1 MTTSKPTQEQD
12 SVTVEVEIAAPPD
25 RVFQAL
31 TDPKQLFAW
40 WSKEPSTEL
49 LVFEMDARVGG
60 RWRFRGKPAPGSNHG
75 AVGEQLKRN
84 DAQEFEA
91 YGEILEYVPTRLL
104 VWSWTANWHQHPTD
118 PTTVRW
124 ELIPAKN
131 RTRVRVTHSG
141 LTHEP
146 SHVKITRVDGK
157 ECCSCSFNFS
167 SSTPTFS
174 FLRQLSS

>member
-12 SVTVEVEIAAPPD
+12 SVTVEIEIAAPPD

-49 LVFEMDARVGG
+49 LAFEMDARVGG
-60 RWRFRGKPAPGSNHG
+60 RWRFQGKPEPGSNHG

-91 YGEILEYVPTRLL
+91 YGEILEYVPPRLL
-104 VWSWTANWHQHPTD
+104 VWSWTANWHQHPKD
-118 PTTVRW
+118 PTRVRW
-124 ELIPAKN
+124 ELIPTKN
-131 RTRVRVTHSG
+131 GTRVRVTHSD
-141 LTHEP
+141 LAHEP
-146 SHVKITRVDGK
+146 VSRQDYKGGWQGVLQLLVQ
-157 ECCSCSFNFS
+157 
-167 SSTPTFS
+167 
-174 FLRQLSS
+174 FLEASAREDA

>member
-1 MTTSKPTQEQD
+1 M
-12 SVTVEVEIAAPPD
+12 V
-25 RVFQAL
+25 
-31 TDPKQLFAW
+31 
-40 WSKEPSTEL
+40 SKEPSTEL